1 MAVTSLLKTVF
12 RRRKKKKSTEFVSNS
27 AVFEFDFATVKA
39 ATNEFSELV
48 GHGGFGSVYKGRLQ
62 NGQEIAVKILSKSS
76 IRTERQFHN
85 ELNILSK
92 LKHKNL
98 INLLGFCTKRD
109 QHCLVYEFMPNSNL
123 DCFLLDPHRASQLS
137 WEMCR
142 NIVDGI
148 ARGLRYLHEESGLWL
163 VHRDIKPR
171 NILLDSD
178 LKPKIVGFE
187 LARRMQQ
194 GESEAESTVIAGT
207 VGYIDPEYLRSGRVS
222 VKSDVYAFGV
232 TILTIITRRKA
243 WSVDGDSLI
252 EYVMRCWN
260 RGEAIDVIHEVM
272 REEEREDSIS
282 EILRYIHIALLC
294 IDENAETRPSID
306 RVLHWFSCISTPLPE
321 PTSGNRFLGK
331 EETNWPWSLSLSPGH
346 SSVTSPISSR

>member
-1 MAVTSLLKTVF
+1 MAVTSLLDTVF
-12 RRRKKKKSTEFVSNS
+12 RRRKKKSTEFISYT
-27 AVFEFDFATVKA
+27 AVFEFDLDTIKA
-39 ATNEFSELV
+39 ATNDFSELV
-48 GHGGFGSVYKGRLQ
+48 GRGGFGSVYKGRFQ
-62 NGQEIAVKILSKSS
+62 NGQEIAVKILSTSS

-109 QHCLVYEFMPNSNL
+109 QHGLVYEFMPNSSL
-123 DCFLLDPHRASQLS
+123 DCFILDPHRAAQLN

-142 NIVDGI
+142 NIIDGL
-148 ARGLRYLHEESGLWL
+148 ARGLRYLHEESGLWV
-163 VHRDIKPR
+163 VHRDIKPGS
-171 NILLDSD
+171 ILLDSD

-187 LARRMQQ
+187 LARTLQQ
-194 GESEAESTVIAGT
+194 GENAAETTEIVGT
-207 VGYIDPEYLRSGRVS
+207 VGYLDPEYMRSGRVS

-232 TILTIITRRKA
+232 TILTIISRRKA

-252 EYVMRCWN
+252 KYVRRCWN

-272 REEEREDSIS
+272 REEEREYSIS

-294 IDENAETRPSID
+294 VDENAERRPNID
-306 RVLHWFSCISTPLPE
+306 KVLHWLSCFSTPLPE
-321 PTSGNRFLGK
+321 PTFGNRFLAE
-331 EETNWPWSLSLSPGH
+331 EETNWPWSPSLSPGH

>member
-1 MAVTSLLKTVF
+1 MAVTWLLKTVF

-27 AVFEFDFATVKA
+27 AVFEFDFDTIKA

-48 GHGGFGSVYKGRLQ
+48 
-62 NGQEIAVKILSKSS
+62 
-76 IRTERQFHN
+76 
-85 ELNILSK
+85 
-92 LKHKNL
+92 
-98 INLLGFCTKRD
+98 
-109 QHCLVYEFMPNSNL
+109 
-123 DCFLLDPHRASQLS
+123 DPHRASQLS
-137 WEMCR
+137 WEVCR
-142 NIVDGI
+142 NIVD
-148 ARGLRYLHEESGLWL
+148 
-163 VHRDIKPR
+163 
-171 NILLDSD
+171 D

-194 GESEAESTVIAGT
+194 GDSEAESTVIVGT
-207 VGYIDPEYLRSGRVS
+207 I
-222 VKSDVYAFGV
+222 
-232 TILTIITRRKA
+232 RKA

-260 RGEAIDVIHEVM
+260 RGEAIDVIHEAM

-306 RVLHWFSCISTPLPE
+306 KVLHWFSCFSTPLPE
-321 PTSGNRFLGK
+321 PTFGNRFLAE
-331 EETNWPWSLSLSPGH
+331 EETNRLWSPSLSPGH

>member
-1 MAVTSLLKTVF
+1 MALTSLLKTLF

-27 AVFEFDFATVKA
+27 AVFEFDFDTVKA

-76 IRTERQFHN
+76 IRTETQFHN

-109 QHCLVYEFMPNSNL
+109 QHCLVYEFMPNSSL

-148 ARGLRYLHEESGLWL
+148 ARGLRYLHEESGLCL

-178 LKPKIVGFE
+178 LKPKIMGFE
-187 LARRMQQ
+187 LARMMQQ
-194 GESEAESTVIAGT
+194 CENEAESTVIVGT
-207 VGYIDPEYLRSGRVS
+207 IGYIDPEYLRSGRVS